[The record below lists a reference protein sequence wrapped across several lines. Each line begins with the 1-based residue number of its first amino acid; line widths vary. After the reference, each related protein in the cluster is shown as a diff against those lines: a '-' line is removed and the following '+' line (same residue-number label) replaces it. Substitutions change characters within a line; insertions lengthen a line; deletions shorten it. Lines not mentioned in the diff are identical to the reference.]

1 MAELVSDVHSELVV
15 STVFQP
21 DLHEV
26 LARAQ
31 TEIGTDNSWL
41 IELFT

>member
-1 MAELVSDVHSELVV
+1 VAELVSDVHSEFVV

-21 DLHEV
+21 DLHKV

-31 TEIGTDNSWL
+31 TEISADHSWL